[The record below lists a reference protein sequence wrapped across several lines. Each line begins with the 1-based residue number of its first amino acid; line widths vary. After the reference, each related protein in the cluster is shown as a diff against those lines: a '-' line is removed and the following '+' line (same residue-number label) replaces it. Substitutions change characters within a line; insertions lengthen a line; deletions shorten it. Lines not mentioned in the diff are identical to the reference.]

1 MRRRDFIAALVGVAT
16 MPLVARAQPSSYRL
30 GILVVGAHADVSP
43 LIKELQEGLRH
54 LGYVEGQNVTLELR
68 SAEGLPAKLPSLAND
83 LVRLK
88 VDLIVAFQT
97 PAIMAAKDA
106 TTDIPIVM
114 GASGDPVGTGLIES
128 LARPGGN
135 ITGMSGIS
143 GELGAKNLELVQ
155 EVLPAVRRVAVLA
168 SVPDDP
174 FGQRFL
180 ENIQF
185 AGRTLG
191 IEIKPVMVSDIGQL
205 DTVFPEMEREGVSAA
220 IVQPSLPHSPI
231 IKLVLKHRLPTFAPN
246 AAFTIS
252 GGLMAYSADQLALA
266 REAAVFVD
274 KIFKGRK
281 PADLP
286 VQIATKFI
294 LTVNLKT
301 AKAIGVTISPT
312 LLARADEVIE

>member
-1 MRRRDFIAALVGVAT
+1 MRRRDFIAALGGAAT
-16 MPLVARAQPSSYRL
+16 MPLVARAQASSYRL

-97 PAIMAAKDA
+97 PAITAAKDA

-143 GELGAKNLELVQ
+143 GELGAKILNWFKKCFRRCGGSRCW
-155 EVLPAVRRVAVLA
+155 PARQMIRLA
-168 SVPDDP
+168 SV
-174 FGQRFL
+174 
-180 ENIQF
+180 
-185 AGRTLG
+185 
-191 IEIKPVMVSDIGQL
+191 S
-205 DTVFPEMEREGVSAA
+205 
-220 IVQPSLPHSPI
+220 
-231 IKLVLKHRLPTFAPN
+231 
-246 AAFTIS
+246 
-252 GGLMAYSADQLALA
+252 
-266 REAAVFVD
+266 
-274 KIFKGRK
+274 
-281 PADLP
+281 
-286 VQIATKFI
+286 
-294 LTVNLKT
+294 LKT
-301 AKAIGVTISPT
+301 FS
-312 LLARADEVIE
+312 LRAGP